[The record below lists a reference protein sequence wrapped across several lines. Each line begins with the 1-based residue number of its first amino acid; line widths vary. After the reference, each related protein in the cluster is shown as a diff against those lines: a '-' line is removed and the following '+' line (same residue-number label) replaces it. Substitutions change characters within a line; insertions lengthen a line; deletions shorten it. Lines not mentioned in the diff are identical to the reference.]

1 MPLRHHGYPKV
12 FMSTQTGTARNWTM
26 HNVWSDVVAVKR
38 TEILTVYIDNPSQA
52 QIHPE
57 HYSSLFLLIPPYSS
71 LFPLIP
77 PVP

>member
-38 TEILTVYIDNPSQA
+38 TETLTVYIDKPSQA
-52 QIHPE
+52 QTHPE
-57 HYSSLFLLIPPYSS
+57 HSEHLWNTLEHFGTILNNP
-71 LFPLIP
+71 
-77 PVP
+77 